1 MNFDLSPVAAASA
14 TFWQSAESAL
24 RLLGSSAG
32 LLLTAV
38 SHPCFA
44 AAATAEF
51 ALLPPELLE
60 LVELPELL
68 AVLVAGG
75 ALAVDVLD
83 AGGLDAAV
91 LELLLLLL
99 LPQPATS
106 APPTTRIATTENSL
120 LAIWASSWT

>member
-1 MNFDLSPVAAASA
+1 LNFALSPEAAAWA
-14 TFWQSAESAL
+14 TFWQSVESWL
-24 RLLGSSAG
+24 FLLESSAG
-32 LLLTAV
+32 LLLIAL

-44 AAATAEF
+44 AAATAGF
-51 ALLPPELLE
+51 APELLE

-75 ALAVDVLD
+75 LAVDVLD

-99 LPQPATS
+99 LLLPHPATS
-106 APPTTRIATTENSL
+106 APPTARIATTENSL
-120 LAIWASSWT
+120 LPIGPSWI